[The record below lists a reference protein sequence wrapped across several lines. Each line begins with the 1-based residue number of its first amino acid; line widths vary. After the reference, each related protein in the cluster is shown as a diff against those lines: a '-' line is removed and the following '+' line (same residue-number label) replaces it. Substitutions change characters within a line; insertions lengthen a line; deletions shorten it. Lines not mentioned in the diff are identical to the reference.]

1 MKRRA
6 EDPHGQ
12 HKQECVA
19 MFTIDSH
26 NTSYLYRREDNT
38 YYWQHCRK
46 EAEDDLFVDVDGLQ
60 LDLFGKPILKNDWIL
75 SLSYGNLEYCVDDNN
90 TIDFCGSC
98 DILHN
103 EIRPLLANEISTSH
117 SHDDHASHG

>member
-1 MKRRA
+1 MIDQTIGDNVTEYERRA
-6 EDPHGQ
+6 EDPCWQ

-46 EAEDDLFVDVDGLQ
+46 EAEDDLFVDANGLQ
-60 LDLFGKPILKNDWIL
+60 LDMFGKPDLPIDWIRK
-75 SLSYGNLEYCVDDNN
+75 E
-90 TIDFCGSC
+90 
-98 DILHN
+98 IL
-103 EIRPLLANEISTSH
+103 
-117 SHDDHASHG
+117 